1 MCIVS
6 KGVIPVV
13 IPISGEIQPSNPI
26 PPKRAGSRKDRDS
39 TFEDLLVDRVQ
50 AVDEGEQGK
59 DDRNSRWQNR
69 KQHGHGGF
77 SPDDPASV
85 RGNQSDKADVKDL
98 RRGRNIDL
106 RV

>member
-1 MCIVS
+1 
-6 KGVIPVV
+6 VIPVV

-26 PPKRAGSRKDRDS
+26 PPRRASSRKNQES
-39 TFEDLLVDRVQ
+39 TFEELLVDRVE

-59 DDRNSRWQNR
+59 DDRKSHRQN
-69 KQHGHGGF
+69 KEHPGHGGF

-85 RGNQSDKADVKDL
+85 SGTQSDNAEVKDL